1 MLNNFRKTFVL
12 VAVVATLSTGCRYSK
27 QYKTLAET
35 GDSYTDAVDTL
46 LEEAKVLHIE
56 ASSETI
62 LADDRISNH
71 TPEQYQENAAKD
83 REIIATINEIKTHN
97 QLLKDYFKKLLDL
110 ANTDAPERTK
120 NEIKGIATNLEK
132 VSENLKKTNF
142 FPEERVLQVI
152 GNLVINSKIQGA
164 LREELE
170 KRDKLILRELT
181 IQQEMLKKVSE
192 FMRFR
197 NDIKQNA
204 KELHFVIRPLI
215 REEKMTYQEERDW
228 IDDRISILK
237 SDNEMQKLEAASEAL
252 KKFKDVFKDTVEGKI
267 TVARLNSALEDI
279 DDFLA
284 LLEKPEKP
292 EEPTTTQAN
301 TENTEEK

>member
-46 LEEAKVLHIE
+46 LEEAKKLHIE

-62 LADDRISNH
+62 LADDRISNQ

-83 REIIATINEIKTHN
+83 REIIATINEIKNHN
-97 QLLKDYFKKLLDL
+97 QLLKDYFNKLLDL
-110 ANTDAPERTK
+110 ATTKAPEDTK
-120 NEIKGIATNLEK
+120 KEITGIAENLEK
-132 VSENLKKTNF
+132 VSENLKKTSF

-192 FMRFR
+192 FMKFR

-215 REEKMTYQEERDW
+215 REEKMTYQEERKW
-228 IDDRISILK
+228 IDERIGILK
-237 SDNEMQKLEAASEAL
+237 SDNEMQELEAASEAL
-252 KKFKDVFKDTVEGKI
+252 QEFKDVFKDTVEGKI

-284 LLEKPEKP
+284 LLEKPEET
-292 EEPTTTQAN
+292 EEPKTTQVN

>member
-62 LADDRISNH
+62 LADDRISNQ
-71 TPEQYQENAAKD
+71 TPEQYQENATKD
-83 REIIATINEIKTHN
+83 REIIATINEIKNHN
-97 QLLKDYFKKLLDL
+97 QLLKDYFKKLLKL
-110 ANTDAPERTK
+110 ATTKAPEDTK
-120 NEIKGIATNLEK
+120 KEITGIATNLEK

-204 KELHFVIRPLI
+204 KELHSVIRPLI

-252 KKFKDVFKDTVEGKI
+252 QEFKDVFKDTVEGKI

>member
-12 VAVVATLSTGCRYSK
+12 VAVVATLSTGCRNSK
-27 QYKTLAET
+27 EYKNLTET
-35 GDSYTDAVDTL
+35 GDRYTVAVDEL
-46 LEEAKVLHIE
+46 LEKAKKLHIE
-56 ASSETI
+56 ASSETM
-62 LADDRISNH
+62 LADDRISNQ
-71 TPEQYQENAAKD
+71 TAEQYQKNAAKD
-83 REIIATINEIKTHN
+83 REIIQVINEIKNHN
-97 QLLKDYFKKLLDL
+97 QLLKDYFDKLDDL
-110 ANTDAPERTK
+110 AGSDAPERTK
-120 NEIKGIATNLEK
+120 KEINGIAKNLDQ
-132 VSENLKKTNF
+132 VSKNLKKTNF
-142 FPEERVLQVI
+142 FPEERVFQGI
-152 GNLVINSKIQGA
+152 GNLVINSKIKGA

-192 FMRFR
+192 FMKFR

-215 REEKMTYQEERDW
+215 REEKMTYQEERKW
-228 IDDRISILK
+228 IDERIGILK
-237 SDNEMQKLEAASEAL
+237 SDNEMQELEAASEAL
-252 KKFKDVFKDTVEGKI
+252 QEFKDVFKDTVEGKI

-292 EEPTTTQAN
+292 EESPTTQAN